1 MSDADTDTEPER
13 DALGVEWVRH
23 GRAHEHRGSARMAHE
38 ADKHAP
44 VDAPTSEG
52 AHNLLVEPDAPLDE
66 DDREA
71 LKSRPDLRL
80 SLALWAWW
88 HTQGGVIVGTVAV
101 TLVVALILAALVR
114 IAMGSTL

>member
-1 MSDADTDTEPER
+1 MSDTEPER
-13 DALGVEWVRH
+13 DAPGVEWVRH
-23 GRAHEHRGSARMAHE
+23 GRPDEHRDSARVAHE

-44 VDAPTSEG
+44 VDEPTSEGEG

-88 HTQGGVIVGTVAV
+88 HARGGVIVGTVTV
-101 TLVVALILAALVR
+101 TLVVALILATLVR
-114 IAMGSTL
+114 IAMGSAL

>member
-1 MSDADTDTEPER
+1 MNDTEPER
-13 DALGVEWVRH
+13 DAPGVEWVRY
-23 GRAHEHRGSARMAHE
+23 GRAVDNARVAHE
-38 ADKHAP
+38 ADKH
-44 VDAPTSEG
+44 APTSEG

-80 SLALWAWW
+80 SLALWSWW
-88 HTQGGVIVGTVAV
+88 HTRGGVIVGTVAV

-114 IAMGSTL
+114 TAMSSAL